1 MMNKVSPTTGQEL
14 ERLRAQLQRVRAAI
28 ARLHD
33 RSLDG
38 VDSLLSVV
46 QAELDRVMKQRGEH

>member
-1 MMNKVSPTTGQEL
+1 MNEVQHNVDDRL
-14 ERLRAQLQRVRAAI
+14 EHLRAQLQVLRIMI
-28 ARLHD
+28 AGLQD

-46 QAELDRVMKQRGEH
+46 QSELERVTKEREQH